1 MVPLIIEYLRSR
13 RQLLLRG
20 ERISGHFF
28 GKNEG
33 LWAPSLW
40 DGPPTSTSFLE
51 SSSTEKVRRSA
62 PRAGLQVGDSH
73 QPQMS
78 DASILPQ
85 RLNGTCQWWRRWLS
99 VSPQTPV
106 LPADKLRRL
115 CQGLGVSLE
124 LLLTDRSGHPLLV
137 NSSLQARPTLAL
149 RMPIYLWD
157 VGGGRRA
164 PRVFVPFHP
173 PLAHSLCSRWGQDA
187 QVGDAAAPL
196 VLPGTANLSRG
207 PAALRP
213 AVAPVHAPAVL
224 ALRVAPRASPPALL
238 LSPKPHTLRGSRG
251 MAGALDLILEVDSG
265 VKQRGYSS
273 TFLVVLLRGEQLR
286 GAPWQGSVSAG
297 ESLLRR
303 RWFPREPAGV
313 KALHG
318 PLIPRAGSN
327 GQGLTG
333 YHTPL

>member
-1 MVPLIIEYLRSR
+1 MVPLIIEYLHSR

-33 LWAPSLW
+33 LWAPSLC
-40 DGPPTSTSFLE
+40 DDPPTSTSFRE
-51 SSSTEKVRRSA
+51 SSSTERVRRSV

-85 RLNGTCQWWRRWLS
+85 SLNGTCLWWRCWPS
-99 VSPQTPV
+99 VSTQTPV
-106 LPADKLRRL
+106 LPADKLRSL
-115 CQGLGVSLE
+115 CQGLAVFLE
-124 LLLTDRSGHPLLV
+124 LLLTNR
-137 NSSLQARPTLAL
+137 
-149 RMPIYLWD
+149 
-157 VGGGRRA
+157 
-164 PRVFVPFHP
+164 P

-224 ALRVAPRASPPALL
+224 TQSVAPRASPPALL
-238 LSPKPHTLRGSRG
+238 LSPKPHIMRGSRG
-251 MAGALDLILEVDSG
+251 MAIVETTSATV
-265 VKQRGYSS
+265 YSS
-273 TFLVVLLRGEQLR
+273 
-286 GAPWQGSVSAG
+286 PCKSANFDKCLG
-297 ESLLRR
+297 
-303 RWFPREPAGV
+303 
-313 KALHG
+313 
-318 PLIPRAGSN
+318 
-327 GQGLTG
+327 
-333 YHTPL
+333 

>member
-1 MVPLIIEYLRSR
+1 MQLWQAIIAGPLPMRRRLMAPLIIEHLHSR

-28 GKNEG
+28 GKNKG
-33 LWAPSLW
+33 LCAPFFG

-51 SSSTEKVRRSA
+51 SSSTERVRHSV
-62 PRAGLQVGDSH
+62 PRAGLQVEDPH

-85 RLNGTCQWWRRWLS
+85 RLNGTCQWWRCWLS
-99 VSPQTPV
+99 ISTQTPV
-106 LPADKLRRL
+106 LPADKRRRL
-115 CQGLGVSLE
+115 YQGLAVSLV

-137 NSSLQARPTLAL
+137 NRALQARPTLVL
-149 RMPIYLWD
+149 RMPIFLWD

-164 PRVFVPFHP
+164 PRVFVPFRP

-224 ALRVAPRASPPALL
+224 ALSVAPRASPLALL
-238 LSPKPHTLRGSRG
+238 LSPKPHTLCGSRG
-251 MAGALDLILEVDSG
+251 WQAHWT
-265 VKQRGYSS
+265 SS
-273 TFLVVLLRGEQLR
+273 
-286 GAPWQGSVSAG
+286 
-297 ESLLRR
+297 RR
-303 RWFPREPAGV
+303 STAV
-313 KALHG
+313 
-318 PLIPRAGSN
+318 
-327 GQGLTG
+327 
-333 YHTPL
+333 